1 MNKKTMN
8 IFLSIAD
15 MALICFAVI
24 SICGIVRS
32 IIYFDFNVMAIST
45 DPHTYTTVAKMY
57 GGVKELLLWLFAT
70 LFSVASVV
78 FITLFLVK
86 GNKEEIKSVAIDFS
100 ARRAEKKRAKTE
112 AKKERLKAELEEL
125 ENDEKRTLD

>member
-1 MNKKTMN
+1 MNKKTLN
-8 IFLSIAD
+8 IFLLIAD
-15 MALICFAVI
+15 IALIGFA
-24 SICGIVRS
+24 IVSLYGLIRS
-32 IIYFDFNVMAIST
+32 IIYFNYTVFALDAQ
-45 DPHTYTTVAKMY
+45 TYTAKMY
-57 GGVKELLLWLFAT
+57 GGIKELLLWLFAT